1 VTSSILLEVTWAI
14 SNGLAQYDSPYDD
27 PWKEGD
33 AWAGFVKPFM
43 ELLGPVA
50 PAMLGIGVATILYIL
65 TEGRSDLP
73 AVVSILIG
81 GFLIPFLPPAAKI
94 GAFLSILF
102 GGTIALYNLW
112 NGGGAR
118 PR

>member
-1 VTSSILLEVTWAI
+1 MTSSVLLEVAWVLSSTV
-14 SNGLAQYDSPYDD
+14 AQYDSPYDD

-43 ELLGPVA
+43 DLLGPVA
-50 PAMLGIGVATILYIL
+50 PAMLGIGIGTILYIL
-65 TEGRSDLP
+65 TEGRADLP
-73 AVVSILIG
+73 AVISILIG
-81 GFLIPFLPPAAKI
+81 GFLMPFLPPAAKI
-94 GAFLSILF
+94 GAFMSILF
-102 GGTIALYNLW
+102 GAALALFSLW

>member
-1 VTSSILLEVTWAI
+1 MTSLLEAAWTL
-14 SNGLAQYDSPYDD
+14 SLLLQYDSEYDD
-27 PWKEGD
+27 PWKEGNV
-33 AWAGFVKPFM
+33 WEGFTLPFT

-50 PAMLGIGVATILYIL
+50 PAILGIGIASILYIL
-65 TEGRSDLP
+65 TEGRPGLP

-81 GFLIPFLPPAAKI
+81 GFLMPFLPPTAKV
-94 GAFLSILF
+94 GAFMSILF
-102 GGTIALYNLW
+102 GATLALYALW